1 MLWGRR
7 KKITARIIDQGGDY
21 VINQGKLHKV
31 VKEFFTESDEQHP
44 DSFEFFE
51 QEEKSHGRLTTRRYS
66 TSDAV
71 EAIPPAIEWKGLS
84 TIGMVET
91 ECERNAKVTH
101 EFRYYIGSIAND
113 AESFAKAIRTHQEV
127 ENELH
132 QAPDAAFR
140 EDGSGMRKGNSAEN
154 FAVLRHFALNSL
166 KLEKTAGVGIK
177 NKRLMA
183 GWDNAY
189 LLKVLTGRQI

>member
-51 QEEKSHGRLTTRRYS
+51 HEEKSHDRLTTRRYS

-71 EAIPPAIEWKGLS
+71 EAIPPAIEWKDLS

-132 QAPDAAFR
+132 QVPDAAFR

-166 KLEKTAGVGIK
+166 KLEKTAGVGTTHTCSK
-177 NKRLMA
+177 
-183 GWDNAY
+183 Y
-189 LLKVLTGRQI
+189 